1 MPNDLAPE
9 SAAAPAAA
17 PLLAADEP
25 APVEILNPGAPSAY
39 LLLCDHASNYVPR
52 ALGDLGLEAAAL
64 ARHVA
69 WDIGAAEVAR
79 RLAERL
85 EATAILS
92 GFSRLAADA
101 NRRPE
106 DPNCMP
112 AKSDDVEVPGNRGLT
127 PAVRETRLA
136 ALHRPYHRAIAT
148 ELERRLA
155 EGQRPVLVSVH
166 SFTPVMQGF
175 VRPWEIGVLW
185 NEDER
190 LARPVIRALEQRGL
204 AVGDNEPYSGRDP
217 HGYTLHH
224 HAEPPGHPHVLFE
237 IRQDLI
243 DTHKGAVAWGDR
255 LAPILAERLADPAI
269 HEPFV
274 SPNRA
279 AGGR

>member
-1 MPNDLAPE
+1 MPNDLA
-9 SAAAPAAA
+9 SAGADAPF
-17 PLLAADEP
+17 LLAADEP
-25 APVEILNPGAPSAY
+25 APVEVLNPGAPSAY

-52 ALGDLGLEAAAL
+52 ALADLGLDHAAL

-92 GFSRLAADA
+92 GFSRLVADA

-127 PAVRETRLA
+127 PAAREARLA
-136 ALHRPYHRAIAT
+136 ALHRPYHAAIAA
-148 ELERRLA
+148 EIERRLA
-155 EGQRPVLVSVH
+155 ERQRPILVSVH

-175 VRPWEIGVLW
+175 VRPWEVGVLW

-190 LARPVIRALEQRGL
+190 LARPVIRALAERGL

-224 HAEPPGHPHVLFE
+224 HAEPPGHAHVLFE

-243 DTHKGAVAWGDR
+243 DTHKGAVEWGDR

-269 HEPFV
+269 HEAFV
-274 SPNRA
+274 PPQPAPGVR
-279 AGGR
+279 